1 MLRLQRGRRVCL
13 GTLVL
18 LIAVPLPERWATQTE
33 VELQPLKGSDRF
45 MRNRRM
51 KKWIVLVLL
60 GLQSGAVLAEGNC
73 PPGFYPI
80 GGQGVQGCAPIPQSG
95 AGSQQTAPAAPVPTG
110 EWETRWGAIAEDS
123 GSMSTG
129 VSTSRKSKEE
139 AVSAAV
145 GQCTKMGGK
154 SCKLRIAYFNQCVA
168 IADPKMDSAIKR
180 SVGRSS
186 ANSAATEKI
195 AKQDALKRCSEFEGG
210 QSCDIV
216 YSACSLSEFRPY
228 R

>member
-1 MLRLQRGRRVCL
+1 
-13 GTLVL
+13 
-18 LIAVPLPERWATQTE
+18 
-33 VELQPLKGSDRF
+33 
-45 MRNRRM
+45 M
-51 KKWIVLVLL
+51 KKWIVLAILA
-60 GLQSGAVLAEGNC
+60 LQSGGVLAEGNC

-80 GGQGVQGCAPIPQSG
+80 GGQGVQGCAPIPQSS
-95 AGSQQTAPAAPVPTG
+95 AGGKQSAPAVRVPSG
-110 EWETRWGAIAEDS
+110 EWETRWGAVAEDS
-123 GSMSTG
+123 GSMTTG

-168 IADPKMDSAIKR
+168 IADPKTENVMKR

-186 ANSAATEKI
+186 ANSAATEQL
-195 AKQDALKRCSEFEGG
+195 AQEDALKRCTEYEGG
-210 QSCDIV
+210 QTCSIV